1 MQSFL
6 DSLDA
11 PTLSPDIRLSLDQP
25 LTINEIQ
32 AAIDSMHNGRAPGTD
47 AFPAEYYKIFS
58 SRLVPLLKSVYD
70 ESLET
75 GCLPPTL
82 TQATISLILK
92 KDKNPLDCYRQSY
105 RPISLLCC
113 DYKILTK
120 SLANRLN
127 YVITSLIH
135 QDQTGFIPGR
145 QPFFNLRRLF
155 NVMYSTRP
163 TQQPEVILSL
173 DAEKAFDRIEW
184 EYLHAVMKKFGFGDT
199 FSNWIRILYYNP
211 MSAVKTN
218 GSVSA
223 YFPIQRYASGLLS
236 VTIPI

>member
-1 MQSFL
+1 MDTNTAQIQSFL

-11 PTLSPDIRLSLDQP
+11 PTLNPDIQSSLDQP
-25 LTINEIQ
+25 LTTNEIQ
-32 AAIDSMHNGRAPGTD
+32 AAINSMQSGRTPGPD
-47 AFPAEYYKIFS
+47 GFPIEYYKTFS
-58 SRLVPLLKSVYD
+58 SKLVPLIKAMYD
-70 ESLET
+70 ETLEA

-92 KDKNPLDCYRQSY
+92 KDKNPLDCSSY

-120 SLANRLN
+120 ALANRLN
-127 YVITSLIH
+127 DVIPALIH
-135 QDQTGFIPGR
+135 QDQTGFVPGR

-155 NVMYSTRP
+155 NVMYSTHS

-184 EYLHAVMKKFGFGDT
+184 EYLTCK
-199 FSNWIRILYYNP
+199 
-211 MSAVKTN
+211 
-218 GSVSA
+218 
-223 YFPIQRYASGLLS
+223 
-236 VTIPI
+236 